1 MPDRDTPNGILV
13 LNQPKRK
20 IFAKKHIATNAL
32 LKINHN

>member
-20 IFAKKHIATNAL
+20 IFAKKTYRHKRFTQD
-32 LKINHN
+32 